1 MDEELRPIIEDE
13 ITVDLEDLT
22 KEVAKEVRADSAQVT
37 AALYKFESSF
47 QEYKRLDD
55 LRKSVK
61 QKGASLAN
69 ASLFKWQRAQ
79 EAAYKDFF
87 DFQNKFNS
95 YFGQKI
101 TMTYIFQ
108 SADGGFHLGLFDNDM
123 SHVARGAYS
132 RLTYQINNINKI
144 FQYDMN
150 EYNADILN
158 NTFREVLYRWG
169 VALSTHKKKVWL
181 PLLWKMGGWAGV
193 KVNNQGTL
201 AEAYANFY
209 INKVTF
215 NGSME
220 QKVANF
226 ILNKEHGAMS
236 VDNTSGFAIGDIN
249 KGNVQFAVKKNKSG
263 LMGMAQVYN
272 IIQQLKVQLGIIDDT
287 FLTTLYDEITKQG
300 KAKQVAQL
308 TSVKIS
314 KDFEK
319 MLNEYFSN
327 NKTYPIN
334 LLT

>member
-1 MDEELRPIIEDE
+1 
-13 ITVDLEDLT
+13 
-22 KEVAKEVRADSAQVT
+22 
-37 AALYKFESSF
+37 
-47 QEYKRLDD
+47 
-55 LRKSVK
+55 
-61 QKGASLAN
+61 
-69 ASLFKWQRAQ
+69 
-79 EAAYKDFF
+79 
-87 DFQNKFNS
+87 
-95 YFGQKI
+95 
-101 TMTYIFQ
+101 MTYVFQ

-123 SHVARGAYS
+123 SHVARGAYG

-209 INKVTF
+209 VNKVTF
-215 NGSME
+215 NGNME

-226 ILNKEHGAMS
+226 VLNREHGAMS

-263 LMGMAQVYN
+263 LMGIAQVYN

-308 TSVKIS
+308 TSGKVS
-314 KDFEK
+314 KDLEK